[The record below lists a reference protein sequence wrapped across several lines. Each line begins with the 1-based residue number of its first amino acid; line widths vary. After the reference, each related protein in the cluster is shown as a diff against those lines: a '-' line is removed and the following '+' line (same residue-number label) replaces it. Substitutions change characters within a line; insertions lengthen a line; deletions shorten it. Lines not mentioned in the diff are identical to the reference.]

1 MTKVKINSNQISS
14 ESPQSTLERKLIAD
28 YLLSKGY
35 TLTDLE
41 KLPKQEAKNLM
52 GKACIFASLKLA
64 EIESRSKFRQKIER
78 PE

>member
-14 ESPQSTLERKLIAD
+14 KSTQSTLEHKLIAD

-35 TLTDLE
+35 TLSDLE

-52 GKACIFASLKLA
+52 GKACLFASLKLA
-64 EIESRSKFRQKIER
+64 EIESRSIFRQKIEG